1 MIEIRADVERESMAR
16 DPTRNANPDCT
27 DLLGADPRP
36 RQHRD
41 APRRASVVATRP
53 NHHFLEV
60 AHVLVDITSIWPEVE
75 DGITDE
81 LTRTVI
87 RDVSSTTG
95 LVDRDPELGKAL
107 ARCNDISTRNF

>member
-27 DLLGADPRP
+27 DLLGPDPRP
-36 RQHRD
+36 GQPGD
-41 APRRASVVATRP
+41 TPRRYSIVATRP

-60 AHVLVDITSIWPEVE
+60 AHVLVDITSVWLEVE
-75 DGITDE
+75 DGIADE

-87 RDVSSTTG
+87 RDVSSTTR

-107 ARCNDISTRNF
+107 A